1 MSKTTDKI
9 AVQTVAS
16 KKRKKQAV
24 TDKKRVDSLAL
35 LNERLSDEIS
45 ALTALTNNVT
55 TGSFVV
61 PTCDDA
67 EAVAVAVFSDA
78 HIEERVDP
86 RSVNGVNEYTLAIA
100 QSRVEKFFTNVV
112 RLLKK
117 EQKDARIKT
126 LVLALLGDN
135 FSGSIHEE
143 LLETNQLPPVE
154 AALLAQELIERGI
167 RYILE
172 NTDVNIVIPTNSGNH
187 ARLTKRIHV
196 STEYGNSLET
206 YMYCTMAKHFSAEKR
221 VTFNISTGYLNY
233 VDIGGYTIAFHH
245 GTFIKYLGGMG
256 GPTISLNKAIAQWQK
271 MRRADLYVQGHLHQF
286 IDGGNFIINGSVIG
300 YNAFALSIKASP
312 EPPTQTFFLV
322 DIRRKRKTVVIPVFL
337 D

>member
-1 MSKTTDKI
+1 MSKKL
-9 AVQTVAS
+9 AEQTVAQ
-16 KKRKKQAV
+16 KRKKRAV
-24 TDKKRVDSLAL
+24 VADKKRVDSLVIE
-35 LNERLSDEIS
+35 NEKLVLEID
-45 ALTALTNNVT
+45 AITALSKHKS
-55 TGSFVV
+55 TGTFSV
-61 PTCDDA
+61 PVADDA
-67 EAVAVAVFSDA
+67 EAVAIAVLSDI

-86 RSVNGVNEYTLAIA
+86 RSVNGINEYTLAIA
-100 QSRVEKFFTNVV
+100 KLRVEKFFTNVV
-112 RLLKK
+112 KLLKK
-117 EQKDARIKT
+117 EQKDAKITT

-154 AALLAQELIERGI
+154 AALLAQSLIETGI

-172 NTDVNIVIPTNSGNH
+172 NTNVKLVIPTNSGNH
-187 ARLTKRIHV
+187 ARLTKRVHV

-206 YMYCTMAKHFSAEKR
+206 YMYCTMVKHFEKEPR

-286 IDGGNFIINGSVIG
+286 IDGGNFIINGSIIG

-312 EPPTQTFFLV
+312 EPPTQVFFLV
-322 DIRRKRKTVVIPVFL
+322 DTKRKRKTVVIPVFL

>member
-1 MSKTTDKI
+1 MSKKL
-9 AVQTVAS
+9 AEQTVTA
-16 KKRKKQAV
+16 KRKKKAV
-24 TDKKRVDSLAL
+24 VADKKRVDSLVVV
-35 LNERLSDEIS
+35 NERLTTEIE
-45 ALTALTNNVT
+45 ALSSLSKHRT
-55 TGSFVV
+55 TGTFQV
-61 PTCDDA
+61 PVSEEA

-86 RSVNGVNEYTLAIA
+86 RSVNGVNDYNLDIA
-100 QSRVEKFFTNVV
+100 QKRIEKFFTNVV

-117 EQKDARIKT
+117 EQKDARITT

-154 AALLAQELIERGI
+154 AALLAQDMIERGI
-167 RYILE
+167 RYILD
-172 NTDVNIVIPTNSGNH
+172 NTDVNLVIPTNSGNH

-206 YMYCTMAKHFSAEKR
+206 YMYCTMAKHFAKEPR

-245 GTFIKYLGGMG
+245 GTFIRYLGGMG

-286 IDGGNFIINGSVIG
+286 IDGGNFIINGSIIG

-312 EPPTQTFFLV
+312 EPPTQVFFLV
-322 DIRRKRKTVVIPVFL
+322 DTRRKRKTVVIPVFL

>member
-1 MSKTTDKI
+1 MSKKL
-9 AVQTVAS
+9 AEQTVAQ
-16 KKRKKQAV
+16 KRKKRAV
-24 TDKKRVDSLAL
+24 VADKKRVDSLVEV
-35 LNERLSDEIS
+35 NERLSLEIE
-45 ALTALTNNVT
+45 AITALSKFKS
-55 TGSFVV
+55 TGTFVV
-61 PTCDDA
+61 PMQEDA

-86 RSVNGVNEYTLAIA
+86 RSVNGINEYTLDIA
-100 QSRVEKFFTNVV
+100 KMRVEKFFTNVV
-112 RLLKK
+112 KLLKK

-154 AALLAQELIERGI
+154 AALLAQELIEKGI
-167 RYILE
+167 RYILD
-172 NTDVNIVIPTNSGNH
+172 NTDVNLVIPTNSGNH
-187 ARLTKRIHV
+187 ARLTKRVHV

-206 YMYCTMAKHFSAEKR
+206 YMYCTMAKHFAKEKR

-286 IDGGNFIINGSVIG
+286 IDGGNFIINGSIIG

-322 DIRRKRKTVVIPVFL
+322 DTKRKRKTVVIPVFL